1 MKSKIKR
8 VLVLVLGVMSGF
20 AAVAGA
26 RVEIPQLGA
35 ARFPDTE
42 VSTNVVFAVG
52 DADDLLA
59 VRITL
64 NAAETNNA
72 FVLSFGTDADEDGR
86 LAPDERNLSL
96 GWDCGAWFVREEATG
111 WVRTLPRAAE
121 CRTLG
126 IRLRLDSDGTP
137 RSLGLENGEGNLLA
151 LGRSDLPRG
160 LFRREWNLLN
170 VTGRGIPPCGATGFV
185 RTGGVGL
192 VLRIR

>member
-1 MKSKIKR
+1 MRMRCELTLAVILS
-8 VLVLVLGVMSGF
+8 SF
-20 AAVAGA
+20 AALAAERFV
-26 RVEIPQLGA
+26 IPTLGA
-35 ARFPDTE
+35 TEFPDTE
-42 VSTNVVFAVG
+42 VSTNVAFAAG
-52 DADDLLA
+52 DADDLLT
-59 VRITL
+59 VRLTL

-72 FVLSFGTDADEDGR
+72 FVLSFGTDADGDGR
-86 LAPDERNLSL
+86 LAPDERGLSL
-96 GWDCGAWFVREEATG
+96 GWDCGAWFVREEVTG
-111 WVRTLPRAAE
+111 WVRTLPSAAE

-126 IRLRLDSDGTP
+126 VRLRLDSDGTP
-137 RSLGLENGEGNLLA
+137 RTLELEDGAGRSLV

>member
-1 MKSKIKR
+1 MKMR
-8 VLVLVLGVMSGF
+8 CELTLTLVAILSSVAAFAGV
-20 AAVAGA
+20 
-26 RVEIPQLGA
+26 RVEIPTLEE

-42 VSTNVVFAVG
+42 VSTNVAFAA
-52 DADDLLA
+52 DEADDLLT

-72 FVLSFGTDADEDGR
+72 FALSFGTDADGDGR
-86 LAPDERNLSL
+86 LAPDERCFSL
-96 GWDCGAWFVREEATG
+96 GWDCGAWFVREEVTG
-111 WVRTLPRAAE
+111 WVRTLPSAAE